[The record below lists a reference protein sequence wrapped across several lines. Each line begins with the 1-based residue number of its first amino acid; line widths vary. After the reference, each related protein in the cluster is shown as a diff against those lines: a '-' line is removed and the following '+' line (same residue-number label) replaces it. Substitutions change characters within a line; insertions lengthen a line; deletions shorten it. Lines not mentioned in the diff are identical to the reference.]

1 MNDEHHEPRRTPPP
15 AVAAASPANDV
26 PPVETLRP
34 VAYLEI
40 KAAAL
45 LLFTLA
51 LILGSGLYLLY
62 ARGAF
67 EPTQTLVLTA
77 DDSEGVVVG
86 MDMTF
91 SGFPIGR
98 VRRIELADTGN
109 ARIIVDVPRKDAHWL
124 RESSVFTLVRGIVGG
139 TNIRA
144 YTGMLDDKPLAD
156 GAVRPVLR
164 GDATAEIPQLMA
176 SARELLS
183 NLNALSAQD
192 GALGGSLAN
201 VQALTERLNG
211 PGGVLGVL
219 MGNEADARKIVST
232 LERTNALLA
241 RLDGMAA
248 RADRQVFGADG
259 SKDALVPEVRATVA
273 QLNGLLAD
281 TRTSLQKVDAVPVE
295 AQAIG
300 ANAREATTDLGA
312 LRAEVESNLRKLES
326 LVNEINRKWP
336 FARDTEIKLP

>member
-1 MNDEHHEPRRTPPP
+1 MNDTPPTPSPRAP
-15 AVAAASPANDV
+15 APPAAPESV
-26 PPVETLRP
+26 PPVEALRP
-34 VAYLEI
+34 VAYLEL

-51 LILGSGLYLLY
+51 LIVGSGLYLLY

-67 EPTQTLVLTA
+67 EPTQTLILTA
-77 DDSEGVVVG
+77 DDSEGVSVG

-98 VRRIELADTGN
+98 VRRIELADSGN
-109 ARIIVDVPRKDAHWL
+109 ARILVDVPRKDAHWL
-124 RESSVFTLVRGIVGG
+124 RVSSVFTLVRGLVGG

-144 YTGMLDDKPLAD
+144 YTGILTDEPLPD

-176 SARELLS
+176 TARELLG
-183 NLNALSAQD
+183 NLNALTAPD
-192 GALGGSLAN
+192 AALGGSLAN
-201 VQALTERLNG
+201 VKALTERING
-211 PGGVLGVL
+211 PGGALGVL
-219 MGNEADARKIVST
+219 MGNEADAKKIITT
-232 LERTNALLA
+232 LERTNTLLA

-248 RADRQVFGADG
+248 RADRQVLGG
-259 SKDALVPEVRATVA
+259 GEGHQDALVPEVRATVA
-273 QLNGLLAD
+273 QLGGLLAD
-281 TRTSLQKVDAVPVE
+281 TRASMKKVDAVLLE

-312 LRAEVESNLRKLES
+312 LRAEVESNLRKVES
-326 LVNEINRKWP
+326 LVNEIHRKWP
-336 FARDTEIKLP
+336 FARDTELKLP